1 MLRWRRMKG
10 LVRKLTGLLLA
21 AAGIGIIYETLPAY
35 LWLILGGGF
44 LIWLGWSLFQLDIC

>member
-10 LVRKLTGLLLA
+10 FVRKLTGLLLA

-35 LWLILGGGF
+35 LWLILGGFF
-44 LIWLGWSLFQLDIC
+44 LIWFGWNLFQLDIC